1 MSFAYFCTMAISM
14 VHSFIF
20 SLWFMA
26 FHPLHVS
33 VTEIEYDEKEKELE
47 IVMRMFTDDLENSI
61 RADAHLPEL
70 DLLNPPSGH
79 TTEALVKKYVLARL
93 QITLDGKVQK
103 LNFLGIEKDD
113 DAVTAYIQVSQ
124 VKRWKTIT
132 VLNSVIHE
140 TYDDQSNIVHIT
152 LGGTVRSLRL
162 MRNNPSG
169 TITF

>member
-20 SLWFMA
+20 SLWLMA

-47 IVMRMFTDDLENSI
+47 IVMRMFTDDLETSI

-70 DLLNPPSGH
+70 DLLHPPSGH
-79 TTEALVKKYVLARL
+79 TTEALVKKYVMARL
-93 QITLDGKVQK
+93 QITLDGKEQK
-103 LNFLGIEKDD
+103 LNFLGIEKDM
-113 DAVTAYIQVSQ
+113 DAVTAYIQVSP

-132 VLNSVIHE
+132 VVNSVIHE
-140 TYDDQSNIVHIT
+140 TYDDQSNIVHVT
-152 LGGTVRSLRL
+152 LGGTARSLRL